1 MRTNVDIDDR
11 LMDEAKRLSGLK
23 TKRAVVNAGLESL
36 IQLKRQAKILDLAGK
51 IEWVGDLD
59 EMRRDLDDPR

>member
-23 TKRAVVNAGLESL
+23 AKRAVVNAGLESL
-36 IQLKRQAKILDLAGK
+36 IRLKRQAKILDLAGK